1 MTILTAWP
9 SQSASIA
16 QLSLK
21 AGAVPQL
28 KTLRPWVGVAVVV
41 VGGGGRAAAAGG
53 GGDGGAGGACG

>member
-1 MTILTAWP
+1 MTILTARP

-28 KTLRPWVGVAVVV
+28 KTLRPRVGAVV
-41 VGGGGRAAAAGG
+41 VGGGRAAAGG